1 MPQARPLLA
10 LCLAAA
16 IAAPA
21 ATFAE
26 ADRLVPALADMPA
39 SDQRLAPLVARF
51 RTDLASLE
59 RVHDIT
65 AGPRREAALRAIYSG
80 WQARLAQVD
89 HAGLALEDKLDYAL
103 LRRDLANRLEHLDFS
118 RGRYR
123 EAAPLLPGVDALIAL
138 AEARRALE
146 YPDARASA
154 ETLDR
159 SRRELATLQKR
170 LEQDPKAL
178 GTTPIVAHRA
188 ARLLDGV
195 RDDLKQWYGFHAGY
209 DPQFSWWGK
218 QPYEALDKQLEGY
231 AKLLR
236 DKLAGANDPETIIG
250 DPIGRQALVAGLRH
264 ELIPYSPEQLIDLA
278 ERELAWC
285 QRELAKAAAEM
296 GQPDWKQALEIV
308 KSRHPAPG
316 EQPRL
321 VVELADEAIDYL
333 VANDLVTVPELAR
346 RGWRMTMLT
355 PEYQLQAPFF
365 LGGQDV
371 WVAYPTDT
379 MPHDKKLMALRGN
392 NRHFSRAVVHH
403 ELIPGH
409 HLQHFYNSR
418 YQTQRELFDTPFWTE
433 GWALYWE
440 FRLWDRGFAKTPE
453 DKIGMLF
460 WRSHRAARILFS
472 LGFHLGKMTPEQA
485 VDLLVERVG
494 HERENARAEVRRSF
508 AGDYGPLY
516 QIAYMIGGLQFQALH
531 GEMVGGG
538 RMGEREFH
546 DAILKGGPMPVA
558 VVRARL
564 RGEAPPADLR
574 ADWQFYD
581 FGKQARVG
589 NR

>member
-1 MPQARPLLA
+1 MRQRRRLCL
-10 LCLAAA
+10 LCLAVALA
-16 IAAPA
+16 LPA
-21 ATFAE
+21 AAAE
-26 ADRLVPALADMPA
+26 RPDLVPALAEMPA
-39 SDQRLAPLVARF
+39 DAQRLAPVVQRF
-51 RTDLASLE
+51 RTDLASLA
-59 RVHDIT
+59 RVYDIT
-65 AGPRREAALRAIYSG
+65 AGPRREAAFRGLYTD
-80 WQARLAQVD
+80 WQKRLAEID
-89 HAGLALEDKLDYAL
+89 PSGLALEDRIDHAL
-103 LRRDLANRLEHLDFS
+103 LGRDLAYRLEQLDFE
-118 RGRYR
+118 RNRHR
-123 EAAPLLPGVDALIAL
+123 DAAPLLPGVDALIAL
-138 AEARRALE
+138 AEARRELQ

-159 SRRELATLQKR
+159 SRRALADLQRR
-170 LEQDPKAL
+170 LEKDPKAL

-188 ARLLDGV
+188 ARLLEGV
-195 RDDLKQWYGFHAGY
+195 RADLKQWYGFHAGY
-209 DPQFSWWGK
+209 DPQFSWWNK
-218 QPYEALDKQLEGY
+218 QPYEALDQQMDAYG
-231 AKLLR
+231 KLLR

-250 DPIGRQALVAGLRH
+250 DPIGREALVAGLRH
-264 ELIPYSPEQLIDLA
+264 ELIPYSPEQLMDLA

-285 QRELAKAAAEM
+285 QRELEKAAAEM
-296 GQPDWKQALEIV
+296 GARDWKQALEIV
-308 KSRHPAPG
+308 KTRHPAPG
-316 EQPRL
+316 EQPKL

-333 VANDLVTVPELAR
+333 VANDLVTVPELAKR
-346 RGWRMTMLT
+346 DWRMTMLT

-409 HLQHFYNSR
+409 HLQYFYNSR

-453 DKIGMLF
+453 DRIGMLF

-472 LGFHLGKMTPEQA
+472 LGFHLEKMTPDQA

-531 GEMVGGG
+531 AEMVGSGK
-538 RMGEREFH
+538 MGEREFH
-546 DAILKGGPMPVA
+546 DTILKGGPMPVA

-564 RGEAPPADLR
+564 RGELPPGGLK
-574 ADWQFYD
+574 ADWKFYD
-581 FGKQARVG
+581 FGAR
-589 NR
+589 